1 MKNKKFNIVRFVLI
15 FLAALGL
22 VGIKIYQD
30 ERAKELIVPE
40 NEINE
45 EVLINASKEYIASN
59 NNYFN
64 EFFKEK
70 DMEYRID
77 TNILV
82 SNGLI
87 SNNDNF
93 KGYIKVLNNEYSYV
107 NVDNYLIDKI
117 IDDKNYIASTSNESM
132 PFDLKYVFS
141 GEDPNNYIRI
151 EDKDYRIIGITNS
164 NHLKLVSMD
173 TDSNIIWGNSNDINY
188 LKTNEKD
195 KEESYNTSKG
205 IFYVGYVRSKTK
217 DLESVIK
224 NEKRNNE
231 YTVNQPK
238 YYGYYSYSNISDII
252 SASDNCEYSN
262 ILDIDSEKCPSYLIN
277 MLKNTYTSNTLEN
290 NGIYKI
296 DSEGKVVSGTLDESI
311 QAKKVIYVSGLNKYI
326 SGNGT
331 NDDPYTF
338 EK

>member
-1 MKNKKFNIVRFVLI
+1 MKSKKFNIIRFGLI

-30 ERAKELIVPE
+30 ERAKEIIVPS

-77 TNILV
+77 TDILV

-87 SNNDNF
+87 SNNDNY
-93 KGYIKVLNNEYSYV
+93 KGYIKIINDEYSFV
-107 NVDNYLIDKI
+107 NIDDFLIDKI
-117 IDDKNYIASTSNESM
+117 IDDKNYIASTFNESM
-132 PFDLKYVFS
+132 PFDLKYVFT
-141 GEDPNNYIRI
+141 GEDPNNYINI
-151 EDKDYRIIGITNS
+151 DDKDYRIIGITNS
-164 NHLKLVSMD
+164 NHLKLISLD

-188 LKTNEKD
+188 LKTSEKE
-195 KEESYNTSKG
+195 KEESYDTSKG

-217 DLESVIK
+217 DLDSIIK

-231 YTVNQPK
+231 YTVNAPK
-238 YYGYYSYSNISDII
+238 YYGYYSLSNISDIV
-252 SASDNCEYSN
+252 SASTNCEYKN
-262 ILDIDSEKCPSYLIN
+262 ILDITSENCPSYLIN

-290 NGIYKI
+290 NEVYKVNS
-296 DSEGKVVSGTLDESI
+296 DGEVVSSSLDESI
-311 QAKKVIYVSGLNKYI
+311 QGKKVIYVSGLNKYI

>member
-1 MKNKKFNIVRFVLI
+1 MKSKKFNIIRFGLI
-15 FLAALGL
+15 FLAAFGL

-30 ERAKELIVPE
+30 ERAKEIIIPA

-87 SNNDNF
+87 SNNDNY
-93 KGYIKVLNNEYSYV
+93 KGYIKILNDEYSYV
-107 NVDNYLIDKI
+107 SIDEFLIDKI
-117 IDDKNYIASTSNESM
+117 INDKNYIASTFNESM

-141 GEDPNNYIRI
+141 GDDPNNYISI
-151 EDKDYRIIGITNS
+151 DDKDYRIIGITNS
-164 NHLKLVSMD
+164 NHLKLISMD

-188 LKTNEKD
+188 LKTSD
-195 KEESYNTSKG
+195 KEKEETYDTSKG

-217 DLESVIK
+217 DLDSIIK

-231 YTVNQPK
+231 YTVNVPK
-238 YYGYYSYSNISDII
+238 YYGYYSLSNISDIV
-252 SASDNCEYSN
+252 SASTSCEYKN
-262 ILDIDSEKCPSYLIN
+262 VLDITSENCPSYLIS

-290 NGIYKI
+290 NEVYKVNS
-296 DSEGKVVSGTLDESI
+296 DGEVVNSSLDESI
-311 QAKKVIYVSGLNKYI
+311 QGKKVIYISGLNKYI

-331 NDDPYTF
+331 NDDPYVF

>member
-1 MKNKKFNIVRFVLI
+1 MKNKKFNIVRFALI

-30 ERAKELIVPE
+30 ERAKEIIIPSD
-40 NEINE
+40 EINE

-64 EFFKEK
+64 EFFKEE

-82 SNGLI
+82 YNGLV
-87 SNNDNF
+87 SNNDNY
-93 KGYIKVLNNEYSYV
+93 KGYIKVLNNEYNFVS
-107 NVDNYLIDKI
+107 VDEFLIDKI
-117 IDDKNYIASTSNESM
+117 IDDKNYVSSSFNESM

-141 GEDPNNYIRI
+141 GEDPNNYIVVG
-151 EDKDYRIIGITNS
+151 DKTYRIIGITNS
-164 NHLKLVSMD
+164 NHLKLISMD
-173 TDSNIIWGNSNDINY
+173 IYSNVIWGKSNNINY
-188 LKTNEKD
+188 FKGED
-195 KEESYNTSKG
+195 KEEHEEDTKG
-205 IFYVGYVRSKTK
+205 IFYVGYVRSKTN
-217 DLESVIK
+217 DLDSIIK

-238 YYGYYSYSNISDII
+238 YYGYYSFSNISDII
-252 SASDNCEYSN
+252 SASSKCEYSN

-290 NGIYKI
+290 NGVYKV
-296 DSEGKVVSGTLDESI
+296 DSDGKVVSATLDDSI
-311 QAKKVIYVSGLNKYI
+311 QGKKVIYVSGLNKYI